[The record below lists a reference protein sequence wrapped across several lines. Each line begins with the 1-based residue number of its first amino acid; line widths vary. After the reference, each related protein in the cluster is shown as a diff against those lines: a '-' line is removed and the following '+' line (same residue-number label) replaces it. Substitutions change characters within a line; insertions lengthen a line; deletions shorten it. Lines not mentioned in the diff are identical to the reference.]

1 MKLRRVEAVVQ
12 SCSVISILK
21 NISKLIGKHLCP
33 NLFFMK
39 LNASALQPATLLKKI
54 PTQVFSCGF
63 CEIFKNSF
71 SYRAS
76 LLAAS
81 RHGGEAYFCKEKIWL
96 LYILLIQKLRSLD
109 REHLCQISKAILKLV
124 FCVLTSSHYT
134 KPVIKFLEEKQHS
147 RNLRIDLFIY

>member
-134 KPVIKFLEEKQHS
+134 NQLLNSLKKNNILE
-147 RNLRIDLFIY
+147 IYE